1 MILYYVWVRT
11 QYLKNCCVMDRD
23 LMRQGQG
30 AGKQRGSSV
39 KFGKF
44 SNKGESAREKMRDVL
59 LGGVVVGRGW
69 VMDVTSG
76 NSE

>member
-1 MILYYVWVRT
+1 
-11 QYLKNCCVMDRD
+11 
-23 LMRQGQG
+23 MRQGQG